1 MKGCL
6 TNLTSTAGQ
15 TPDIWDKSKTVSS
28 SIIMAKE
35 LQSNLLIT
43 ALVNLSFMTRGVSDN
58 IFGPTLLDFTSIYS
72 TKVSIISFV
81 VIFRFGGSILGSSIA
96 GIVLDKCLKFR
107 YFILFVYTFIIGL
120 TNVLLPHL
128 PDIWLFF
135 MVMTFSCFASGSL
148 DTGGNVLMLDLNGDS
163 GPYLHSIH
171 FSYALGSFVAP
182 MLAIPFLT
190 SSDNNSQITTLFPI
204 LGFTIMIISSG
215 YLVKSIFVLIFQI
228 PLSL

>member
-1 MKGCL
+1 M
-6 TNLTSTAGQ
+6 
-15 TPDIWDKSKTVSS
+15 
-28 SIIMAKE
+28 
-35 LQSNLLIT
+35 
-43 ALVNLSFMTRGVSDN
+43 
-58 IFGPTLLDFTSIYS
+58 
-72 TKVSIISFV
+72 

-171 FSYALGSFVAP
+171 FSYALGSFIAP

-190 SSDNNSQITTLFPI
+190 SSDYNSQITTLFPI
-204 LGFTIMIISSG
+204 LGITIMIISSG
-215 YLVKSIFVLIFQI
+215 YLVKYQFLF
-228 PLSL
+228 

>member
-128 PDIWLFF
+128 PD
-135 MVMTFSCFASGSL
+135 SCLAVELSAPAPPGKPEVGGAHCDIDRKARSAAGRKCPIVTAPYPAEQPPPRRQWSL
-148 DTGGNVLMLDLNGDS
+148 SPRGKWRHAARDRRWR
-163 GPYLHSIH
+163 
-171 FSYALGSFVAP
+171 
-182 MLAIPFLT
+182 
-190 SSDNNSQITTLFPI
+190 SS
-204 LGFTIMIISSG
+204 
-215 YLVKSIFVLIFQI
+215 
-228 PLSL
+228 